1 MKSLFRVISHYIR
14 HTDRWL
20 WLLCLGL
27 SAFSV
32 VLLCGIHFYGSPV
45 NAASVGL
52 RTIAV
57 QAGAAVGGA
66 ACAVF
71 LSTFDYKTLGKLWK
85 LHVPAA
91 YGLVLLTFVIGVGTP
106 ERPEDRSWLRMPGG
120 MTLQPTE
127 LLKISFILAFAYHL
141 YILREQI
148 NRPQNVLALCLHGA
162 APVLLVHFQGDDGT
176 ALAIAIIFIFMI
188 FAAGVNWRYIL
199 AAIAAV
205 SAAAPLVWMH
215 IMNDDQRGRI
225 LALFMPDA
233 ALGYQQDQARLAIGS
248 GLVWGKGIFADGHV
262 YVPIISSDFMFSFI
276 AESLGFVGSLATIAA
291 IIALCCKLLHD
302 ARLAEDTLGRQI
314 CIGVFAMIAGQ
325 SIVNIGMN
333 LTVLPVIG
341 ITLAFL
347 SYGGSSV
354 LASYLGIGIA
364 LSVYMHST
372 KNLFSGN

>member
-127 LLKISFILAFAYHL
+127 LLKISCVRLSPVYFA
-141 YILREQI
+141 
-148 NRPQNVLALCLHGA
+148 
-162 APVLLVHFQGDDGT
+162 
-176 ALAIAIIFIFMI
+176 
-188 FAAGVNWRYIL
+188 
-199 AAIAAV
+199 
-205 SAAAPLVWMH
+205 
-215 IMNDDQRGRI
+215 
-225 LALFMPDA
+225 
-233 ALGYQQDQARLAIGS
+233 
-248 GLVWGKGIFADGHV
+248 
-262 YVPIISSDFMFSFI
+262 
-276 AESLGFVGSLATIAA
+276 
-291 IIALCCKLLHD
+291 
-302 ARLAEDTLGRQI
+302 
-314 CIGVFAMIAGQ
+314 
-325 SIVNIGMN
+325 
-333 LTVLPVIG
+333 
-341 ITLAFL
+341 
-347 SYGGSSV
+347 
-354 LASYLGIGIA
+354 
-364 LSVYMHST
+364 
-372 KNLFSGN
+372 

>member
-27 SAFSV
+27 STFSV
-32 VLLCGIHFYGSPV
+32 VLLCGIHFYGSPI

-91 YGLVLLTFVIGVGTP
+91 YGLVLLTFVIGVGTR
-106 ERPEDRSWLRMPGG
+106 ERPEDRSWLQMPGG

-176 ALAIAIIFIFMI
+176 ALAIAMIFVFMI
-188 FAAGVNWRYIL
+188 FAAGLNWRYIL
-199 AAIAAV
+199 A
-205 SAAAPLVWMH
+205 P
-215 IMNDDQRGRI
+215 R
-225 LALFMPDA
+225 
-233 ALGYQQDQARLAIGS
+233 
-248 GLVWGKGIFADGHV
+248 
-262 YVPIISSDFMFSFI
+262 
-276 AESLGFVGSLATIAA
+276 
-291 IIALCCKLLHD
+291 
-302 ARLAEDTLGRQI
+302 
-314 CIGVFAMIAGQ
+314 
-325 SIVNIGMN
+325 
-333 LTVLPVIG
+333 
-341 ITLAFL
+341 
-347 SYGGSSV
+347 
-354 LASYLGIGIA
+354 
-364 LSVYMHST
+364 ST
-372 KNLFSGN
+372 NTAN